1 MISLSQMNKQ
11 GAKDMKEMRPG
22 REFALELDA
31 QDALASRRELFY
43 IREGQIYMD
52 GNSLGL
58 CSKPAE
64 RAVLRALE
72 DWKKY
77 GIGIWTGAET
87 NYFLYFEGIGA
98 KLARL
103 INARPEEVT
112 VCASTTLNIHQCI
125 ATFWRPDER
134 RYKIVVDE
142 LNFPTDRY
150 AVTSQIRQRGMDPDK
165 VLKVIKSRDGK
176 TLDMEDILSA
186 LTEDVSVV
194 LLPSVLYR
202 SAQLLDMAEITRA
215 AHEKGIVCGF
225 DLCHSIGSV
234 DHDMEAVDCDF
245 AVWCNYKYLSGGPGA
260 TAGLYVNR
268 KHFAKEPGLAGW
280 WGNRNDTQFE
290 LRPEFEH
297 AMNAGGWQTGTS
309 PILSMAG
316 VDGALDAYEG
326 ITMAQVRARSLELT
340 RYMMYLID
348 TELAGYGFTIGNP
361 REDAVRGGHVALEH
375 AEAVRINEALKA
387 ADVIPDFRY
396 PNVIRLAPS
405 PLYTSFAEVWEFVRR
420 LKEIMDTK
428 AYEKYEDK
436 AGAVA

>member
-1 MISLSQMNKQ
+1 M
-11 GAKDMKEMRPG
+11 AEYETG
-22 REFALELDA
+22 RDFALRLDA
-31 QDALASRRELFY
+31 EDALASRRELFY
-43 IREGQIYMD
+43 IKPGQIYMD

-64 RAVLRALE
+64 QAVLRALE

-77 GIGIWTGAET
+77 GIGIWTGAEI
-87 NYFLYFEGIGA
+87 NYFLYFDRIAA

-103 INARPEEVT
+103 IHARTEEVT
-112 VCASTTLNIHQCI
+112 VCASTTLNVHQCI
-125 ATFWRPDER
+125 ATFWKPDAR

-150 AVTSQIRQRGMDPDK
+150 AVTSQIRQRGMDVDE
-165 VLKVIKSRDGK
+165 VLRVIPSRDGK
-176 TLDMEDILSA
+176 TLAMEDILAA
-186 LTEDVSVV
+186 LTEDVSIV

-202 SAQLLDMAEITRA
+202 SAQLLDMAAITRA
-215 AHEKGIVCGF
+215 AHEKGIICGF
-225 DLCHSIGSV
+225 DLCHSIGAV

-268 KHFAKEPGLAGW
+268 RHFGLEPGLAGW

-297 AMNAGGWQTGTS
+297 SPNAGGWQTGTS
-309 PILSMAG
+309 PVLSMAA

-326 ITMAQVRARSLELT
+326 LTMAEVRARSLKLAEYL
-340 RYMMYLID
+340 MYLID
-348 TELAGYGFTIGNP
+348 TELAGCGFTIGNP
-361 REDAVRGGHVALEH
+361 RVDAVRGGHVALEH
-375 AEAVRINEALKA
+375 ADAVRINEALKA
-387 ADVIPDFRY
+387 ADVVPDFRY

-405 PLYTSFAEVWEFVRR
+405 PLYTSFAEVWELVRR

-428 AYEKYEDK
+428 AYEKYSDK
-436 AGAVA
+436 AGTVA

>member
-1 MISLSQMNKQ
+1 M
-11 GAKDMKEMRPG
+11 AEYETG
-22 REFALELDA
+22 RDFALRLDA
-31 QDALASRRELFY
+31 EDALASRRELFY
-43 IREGQIYMD
+43 IKPGQIYMD

-64 RAVLRALE
+64 QAVLRALE

-77 GIGIWTGAET
+77 GIGIWTGAEI
-87 NYFLYFEGIGA
+87 NYFLYFDRIAA

-103 INARPEEVT
+103 IHARPEEVT
-112 VCASTTLNIHQCI
+112 VCASTTLNVHQCI
-125 ATFWRPDER
+125 ATFWKPDAR

-150 AVTSQIRQRGMDPDK
+150 AVTSQIRQRGMDVDE
-165 VLKVIKSRDGK
+165 VLRVIPSRDGK
-176 TLDMEDILSA
+176 TLAMEDILAA
-186 LTEDVSVV
+186 LTEDVSIV

-202 SAQLLDMAEITRA
+202 SAQLLDMAAITRA
-215 AHEKGIVCGF
+215 AHEKGIICGF
-225 DLCHSIGSV
+225 DLCHSIGAV

-268 KHFAKEPGLAGW
+268 RHFGLEPGLAGW

-297 AMNAGGWQTGTS
+297 SPNAGGWQTGTS
-309 PILSMAG
+309 PVLGMAA

-326 ITMAQVRARSLELT
+326 LTMAEVRARSLKLT
-340 RYMMYLID
+340 EYLMYLID
-348 TELAGYGFTIGNP
+348 TELAGCGFTIGNP
-361 REDAVRGGHVALEH
+361 RVDAVRGGHVALEH
-375 AEAVRINEALKA
+375 ADAVRINEALKA
-387 ADVIPDFRY
+387 ADVVPDFRY

-405 PLYTSFAEVWEFVRR
+405 PLYTSFAEVWELVRR

-428 AYEKYEDK
+428 AYEKYSDK
-436 AGAVA
+436 AGTVA

>member
-165 VLKVIKSRDGK
+165 VLKVI
-176 TLDMEDILSA
+176 
-186 LTEDVSVV
+186 
-194 LLPSVLYR
+194 
-202 SAQLLDMAEITRA
+202 
-215 AHEKGIVCGF
+215 
-225 DLCHSIGSV
+225 
-234 DHDMEAVDCDF
+234 
-245 AVWCNYKYLSGGPGA
+245 
-260 TAGLYVNR
+260 
-268 KHFAKEPGLAGW
+268 
-280 WGNRNDTQFE
+280 
-290 LRPEFEH
+290 
-297 AMNAGGWQTGTS
+297 
-309 PILSMAG
+309 
-316 VDGALDAYEG
+316 
-326 ITMAQVRARSLELT
+326 
-340 RYMMYLID
+340 
-348 TELAGYGFTIGNP
+348 
-361 REDAVRGGHVALEH
+361 
-375 AEAVRINEALKA
+375 
-387 ADVIPDFRY
+387 
-396 PNVIRLAPS
+396 
-405 PLYTSFAEVWEFVRR
+405 
-420 LKEIMDTK
+420 
-428 AYEKYEDK
+428 
-436 AGAVA
+436 